1 MTSFAIITALK
12 DYNLLIKQ
20 RVYKLFA
27 IEYL

>member
-12 DYNLLIKQ
+12 DYNLLIKY
-20 RVYKLFA
+20 RVSKLVT